1 MRRYDMVSTLFFL
14 ALAGYVIQAGF
25 RLGFGTWHEPGPGF
39 IAVLAGALLAALSTA
54 WLVVTVAGSPAGD
67 RNRRFFKESDSL
79 KKLLLTL
86 GALAGFALLLDRAG
100 FLLSCLL
107 LLLFLFRTVEPQ
119 RWPLT
124 IALTIGVTLLC
135 VLVFQVWLQV
145 QFPEGPI
152 STYALLRSLF

>member
-39 IAVLAGALLAALSTA
+39 IAVLAGALLAGLSA
-54 WLVVTVAGSPAGD
+54 VWLTMTLAASSD
-67 RNRRFFKESDSL
+67 RGRRFFKERDSL
-79 KKLLLTL
+79 KKVLLAL
-86 GALAGFALLLDRAG
+86 GALVGFALLLDRAG

-107 LLLFLFRTVEPQ
+107 LLLFLFRAIEPQ

-124 IALTIGVTLLC
+124 IALTVGVTLLC
-135 VLVFQVWLQV
+135 ALVFQVWLQV